1 MNEQTD
7 PRVASS
13 LRSVPWFIVS
23 FLLMGFGFVLSL
35 SGPDTSILTL
45 FGVVVAALRPETLF
59 TPVWAMLCYAI
70 FRMILPSWMFGKHLA
85 SALISGSIT
94 FLLLAVVY
102 HQHIVPYLA
111 ERRGITVDEQDT
123 WISFHLA
130 TIICTV
136 LALLIECGIMRIV
149 TLAGIKK
156 VDRSLET

>member
-1 MNEQTD
+1 MSDQTD
-7 PRVASS
+7 LRVASS
-13 LRSVPWFIVS
+13 LRSAPWFLVS
-23 FLLMGFGFVLSL
+23 FLLTGFGFVLFL
-35 SGPDTSILTL
+35 SGPDTSILFL

-70 FRMILPSWMFGKHLA
+70 ARMILPSCMFGKHLA
-85 SALISGSIT
+85 SATISGSMA

-111 ERRGITVDEQDT
+111 ERRGITVNEQDT

-130 TIICTV
+130 TIICTF

-149 TLAGIKK
+149 TLASTKN
-156 VDRSLET
+156 VERSLET

>member
-35 SGPDTSILTL
+35 SGPDTSILSL

-70 FRMILPSWMFGKHLA
+70 FRMILPSWMFGKHLS

-94 FLLLAVVY
+94 FLLLAVFY
-102 HQHIVPYLA
+102 HQHIHV
-111 ERRGITVDEQDT
+111 
-123 WISFHLA
+123 
-130 TIICTV
+130 
-136 LALLIECGIMRIV
+136 
-149 TLAGIKK
+149 
-156 VDRSLET
+156 